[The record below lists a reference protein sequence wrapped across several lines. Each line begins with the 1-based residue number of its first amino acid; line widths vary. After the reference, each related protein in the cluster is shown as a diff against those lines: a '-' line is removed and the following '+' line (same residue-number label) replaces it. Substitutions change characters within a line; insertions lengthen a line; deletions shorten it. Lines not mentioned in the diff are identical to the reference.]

1 LCAPAG
7 WEPDDDGVSTLGR
20 VRIWSDEQGWGVIDS
35 AATPGG
41 CWTHFSQVLVEG
53 YRSLRPGQAV
63 IYEWEVAEQDGYSY
77 RTVRA
82 WPADAEPVQSATPS
96 SPPSAYRSSLTI
108 TFGAV
113 TIRAATGQDL
123 EAILVLADA
132 RRREY
137 AAYQPVFWRLAADA
151 IAQQRPHLA
160 ALIDDEAVI
169 TLVAVTDQEVV
180 GFAVGTLVPAP
191 PVYDPG
197 GPTCLVDD
205 FTVADPNDW
214 PTVGAHLLRAVGRHA
229 AQRGA
234 AQIVV
239 ITAHLDQPK
248 RAMLTASGL
257 STASEWWVGALSR
270 E

>member
-1 LCAPAG
+1 M
-7 WEPDDDGVSTLGR
+7 
-20 VRIWSDEQGWGVIDS
+20 IDS

-41 CWTHFSQVLVEG
+41 CWTHFSQVLVQG
-53 YRSLRPGQAV
+53 YQSLRPGQAV
-63 IYEWEVAEQDGYSY
+63 IYEWEAAEQDGYSY

-96 SPPSAYRSSLTI
+96 SPSSAYRSSLTI

-151 IAQQRPHLA
+151 TAKQRPHLA
-160 ALIDDEAVI
+160 APIDDEAVI

-180 GFAVGTLVPAP
+180 GFAVETLVPAP

-214 PTVGAHLLRAVGRHA
+214 PTVGAYLLRAVGRHA

-239 ITAHLDQPK
+239 VTAHLDQPK

-257 STASEWWVGALSR
+257 STASEWWVGALST